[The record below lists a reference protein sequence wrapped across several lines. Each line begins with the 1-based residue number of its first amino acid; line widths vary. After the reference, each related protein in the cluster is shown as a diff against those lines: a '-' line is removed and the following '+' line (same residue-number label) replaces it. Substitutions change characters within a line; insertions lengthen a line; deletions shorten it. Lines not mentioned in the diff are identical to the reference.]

1 LDTKVTA
8 DAYGVWD
15 TKENKWWFRR
25 NKRAWGSK
33 SAAANAWNAE
43 NGRYSM
49 YYRGKREPK
58 FSEQTRFVTKGI
70 RYVAID

>member
-1 LDTKVTA
+1 VDTSAVKP

-15 TKENKWWFRR
+15 TQEQRWWYRK

-43 NGRYSM
+43 NGGYS
-49 YYRGKREPK
+49 YRGPDVA
-58 FSEQTRFVTKGI
+58 FSKQTRFVTKSL
-70 RYVAID
+70 RFVAMD